1 MPVKEILLL
10 GNPILRSKCETV
22 KKMDYDVQSTID
34 DLKDT
39 LNDFRNTYNFGRG
52 IAAPQIG
59 LTKKIVFLQIDQPLV
74 LINPEI
80 TGRSKQ
86 KMTLWDDCFS
96 FPEIVVRVKRHT
108 KITVRYT
115 DEHGGKQILHAVGG
129 LSELLQHEI
138 DHLNGIL
145 AIDRAIDSKHI
156 ILKSEWKKLTHTSHD
171 AFQL

>member
-1 MPVKEILLL
+1 MAVKEILLL

-22 KKMDYDVQSTID
+22 KKMDHDVQSTLN

-39 LNDFRNTYNFGRG
+39 LNDFRSTHNFGRG
-52 IAAPQIG
+52 IAALQIG

-80 TGRSKQ
+80 TGRSRQ

-108 KITVRYT
+108 KITVKYT
-115 DEHGGKQILHAVGG
+115 DEHGRRKILHAVGG

-156 ILKSEWKKLTHTSHD
+156 ILKNEWKKLTHTSQD
-171 AFQL
+171 TFQL